1 MSGRR
6 NLMKT
11 AGLSVAAMGAIP
23 LLGRSREAHAQIAAV
38 TDTDILNFALNLE
51 YLEAEYY
58 LRATTGMG
66 LAAANTSGT
75 GTQGTVTGGSAVP
88 FLVKKIADLAAEIA
102 ANEKDHVEFLRAAL
116 GSSAVAEPSIDL
128 YNSFN
133 ALAVAA
139 GLGES
144 FNPFQ
149 NDLTFLLG
157 AYIFEDVG
165 VTAYAG
171 AAPLITSKTYLGA
184 AADIL
189 AVEAYHAGSI
199 RTLLYELGQQAAT
212 GKISA
217 LRAAASMAADDQGV
231 SLNNM
236 INIFPVDASGLAFN
250 RTTTQVLNIVYLG
263 GASANYGFFPQGL
276 NGTIT

>member
-6 NLMKT
+6 NLMRT

-23 LLGRSREAHAQIAAV
+23 LLGSSREAQAAPV
-38 TDTDILNFALNLE
+38 SDIDILNFALNFE

-66 LAAANTSGT
+66 LTAADTSGA
-75 GTQGTVTGGSAVP
+75 GTQGTVIGGSAVP
-88 FLVKKIADLAAEIA
+88 FRVKQIAELAAEIA
-102 ANEKDHVEFLRAAL
+102 ANEKDHVEFLRKAL

-133 ALAVAA
+133 TAAVAA
-139 GLGES
+139 GLGAS
-144 FNPFQ
+144 FNPFE

-199 RTLLYELGQQAAT
+199 RTLLYRIWPTVGYCE
-212 GKISA
+212 
-217 LRAAASMAADDQGV
+217 D
-231 SLNNM
+231 
-236 INIFPVDASGLAFN
+236 
-250 RTTTQVLNIVYLG
+250 
-263 GASANYGFFPQGL
+263 
-276 NGTIT
+276 

>member
-1 MSGRR
+1 
-6 NLMKT
+6 
-11 AGLSVAAMGAIP
+11 MGAIP
-23 LLGRSREAHAQIAAV
+23 LLGRSREAYAQTAPV

-66 LAAANTSGT
+66 LTAADTSGA

-88 FLVKKIADLAAEIA
+88 FLSKKIADLAAEIA

-133 ALAVAA
+133 TAAVAA

-144 FNPFQ
+144 FNPFE

-199 RTLLYELGQQAAT
+199 RTLLYELHQEVAT
-212 GKISA
+212 AKISA

-231 SLNNM
+231 SLNKM
-236 INIFPVDASGLAFN
+236 INIFPVDANGLAFN